1 MSNYDIFSGYY
12 DDLTLNISYSDRADY
27 FNKLIEKHG
36 GVKGILLDLAC
47 GTGSLSEEM
56 SKIGYDVIGVDYSYE
71 MLSVAMDK
79 KIESGRIIQ
88 YICQDM
94 TELDLYGTVD
104 VTICALDSLNHL
116 DSVDSIVKTVKRVK
130 LFTNPHGLFI
140 FDINTPY
147 KHKEILGNN
156 TFVYDTDSVFCVW
169 QNSFSEDKD
178 NRVDISLDFF
188 KDVGHNM
195 FSRKSEDF
203 SEIAPE
209 ISVWKSILLNAGFT
223 IEAVYDYDTFN
234 EPKEKSEKVVF
245 VAKT

>member
-36 GVKGILLDLAC
+36 GEKGILLDLAC

-79 KIESGRIIQ
+79 KIESGRNIQ

-94 TELDLYGTVD
+94 TELDLYGSVD
-104 VTICALDSLNHL
+104 VTICALDSMNHL
-116 DSVDSIVKTVKRVK
+116 DSIESIVNTVKRVK

-140 FDINTPY
+140 FDVNTPY

-156 TFVYDTDSVFCVW
+156 TFVYETDLVFCVW
-169 QNSFSEDKD
+169 QNSFLEDKD

-188 KDVGHNM
+188 KDTGHNL

-209 ISVWKSILLNAGFT
+209 ISVWKNILINAGFI
-223 IEAVYDYDTFN
+223 IEAVYDYDTFD

>member
-36 GVKGILLDLAC
+36 GEKGILLDLAC

-79 KIESGRIIQ
+79 KIESGRNIQ

-94 TELDLYGTVD
+94 TELDLYGSVD
-104 VTICALDSLNHL
+104 VTICALDSMNHL
-116 DSVDSIVKTVKRVK
+116 NSIESIVNTVKRVK

-140 FDINTPY
+140 FDVNTPY

-156 TFVYDTDSVFCVW
+156 TFVYETDLVFCVW
-169 QNSFSEDKD
+169 QNSFLEDKD

-188 KDVGHNM
+188 KDTGHNL

-209 ISVWKSILLNAGFT
+209 ISVWKNILINAGFI
-223 IEAVYDYDTFN
+223 IEAVYDYDTFD

>member
-79 KIESGRIIQ
+79 KIESGRNIQ

-94 TELDLYGTVD
+94 TELDLYGSVD
-104 VTICALDSLNHL
+104 VTICALDSMNHL
-116 DSVDSIVKTVKRVK
+116 NSIESIVNTVKRVK

-140 FDINTPY
+140 FDVNTPY

-156 TFVYDTDSVFCVW
+156 TFVYETDLVFCVW
-169 QNSFSEDKD
+169 QNSFLEDKD

-188 KDVGHNM
+188 KDTGHNL

-209 ISVWKSILLNAGFT
+209 ISVWKKILINAGFI
-223 IEAVYDYDTFN
+223 IEAVYDYDTFD

>member
-79 KIESGRIIQ
+79 KIESGRNIQ

-94 TELDLYGTVD
+94 MELDLYGTVD

-116 DSVDSIVKTVKRVK
+116 DSIDSIVKTVKRVK

-140 FDINTPY
+140 FDVNTPY

-169 QNSFSEDKD
+169 QNSFSEDKN
-178 NRVDISLDFF
+178 NRIDISLDFF
-188 KDVGHNM
+188 KDTGNNL

-209 ISVWKSILLNAGFT
+209 ISEWKSILMNAGFT

>member
-36 GVKGILLDLAC
+36 GEKGILLDLAC

-79 KIESGRIIQ
+79 KIESGRNIQ

-94 TELDLYGTVD
+94 TELDLYGSVD
-104 VTICALDSLNHL
+104 VTICALDSMNHL
-116 DSVDSIVKTVKRVK
+116 DSIESIVNTVKRVK

-140 FDINTPY
+140 FDVNTPY

-156 TFVYDTDSVFCVW
+156 TFVYETDLVFCVW
-169 QNSFSEDKD
+169 QNSFLEDKD

-188 KDVGHNM
+188 KDTGHNL

-209 ISVWKSILLNAGFT
+209 ISVWKNILINAGFT
-223 IEAVYDYDTFN
+223 IEAVYDYDTFD

>member
-79 KIESGRIIQ
+79 KIESGRNIQ

-94 TELDLYGTVD
+94 TELDLYGSVD

-116 DSVDSIVKTVKRVK
+116 DSIESIVNTVKRVR

-140 FDINTPY
+140 FDVNTPY

-156 TFVYDTDSVFCVW
+156 TFVYETDLVFCVW
-169 QNSFSEDKD
+169 QNSFLEDKD

-188 KDVGHNM
+188 KDTGHNL

-209 ISVWKSILLNAGFT
+209 ISVWKNILINAGFT
-223 IEAVYDYDTFN
+223 IEAVYDYDTFD

>member
-79 KIESGRIIQ
+79 KIESGRNIQ

-94 TELDLYGTVD
+94 TELDLYGSVD

-116 DSVDSIVKTVKRVK
+116 DSIESIVNTVKRVR

-140 FDINTPY
+140 FDVNTPY

-156 TFVYDTDSVFCVW
+156 TFVYETDLVFCVW
-169 QNSFSEDKD
+169 QNSFLEDKD

-188 KDVGHNM
+188 KDTGHNL

-209 ISVWKSILLNAGFT
+209 ISVWKNILINAGFI
-223 IEAVYDYDTFN
+223 IEAVYDYDTFD